1 MSCMLASFISS
12 ICNTCM
18 MFLVVSAFVCAKT
31 SQNTVV
37 AVRTL
42 RAPKVL
48 QYAIL

>member
-1 MSCMLASFISS
+1 MGCMRQAIFQAFVIRAT
-12 ICNTCM
+12 I
-18 MFLVVSAFVCAKT
+18 FLVVSAFVFAKT

-42 RAPKVL
+42 RAPNVL